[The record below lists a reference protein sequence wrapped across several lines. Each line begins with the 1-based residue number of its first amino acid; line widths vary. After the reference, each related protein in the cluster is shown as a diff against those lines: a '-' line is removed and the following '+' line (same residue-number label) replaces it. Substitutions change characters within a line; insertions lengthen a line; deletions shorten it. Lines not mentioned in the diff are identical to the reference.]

1 MKFSEFQPI
10 NEAPDIS
17 SPAKPVP
24 KTAIKPQPNPKSPT
38 PGGGGSGKIKRA
50 PVTPD
55 QPDVKNLSGNI
66 VPGGVMQGVK
76 YATGGGKNYVDTR
89 RSSNPEIKG
98 TKDPHNMYTTS
109 EPDLY
114 SIGGNGSQG
123 IKITDPEQIKNAR
136 HDDQQRLMMQRAAR
150 EKKNKE
156 LVDKG
161 LNLVPVAVDQH
172 GVGLEFASQASVD
185 ARNRQKRRQAFKDD
199 NPRYD
204 FSQYSPEEMA
214 QIKSDAAMDTKTFG
228 NSILDQMEKRTGQVN
243 KLDRD
248 HVNKG
253 RGGIGWTDPLY
264 AYGDKKIAKNTAKRI
279 EKYRDAD
286 PYEQAK
292 MRKLDPGLINV
303 KSRVDPFGDN

>member
-38 PGGGGSGKIKRA
+38 PGGGGSGKIARA

-114 SIGGNGSQG
+114 SIAGKKER
-123 IKITDPEQIKNAR
+123 IKITDPEKIKNAR
-136 HDDQQRLMMQRAAR
+136 HDDQQRFMMQRSAA

-156 LVDKG
+156 LVKRG
-161 LNLVPVAVDQH
+161 LNSVPVAVDQH

-228 NSILDQMEKRTGQVN
+228 NAILDQIEKRTRQVN
-243 KLDRD
+243 KLDRS
-248 HVNKG
+248 HVNNG
-253 RGGIGWTDPLY
+253 RGGIGWTDPRY
-264 AYGDKKIAKNTAKRI
+264 AYDEIIGDKNTAKRI

-286 PYEQAK
+286 PYKQAQL
-292 MRKLDPGLINV
+292 RKFDPNLINFN
-303 KSRVDPFGDN
+303 RVDPFGDN

>member
-38 PGGGGSGKIKRA
+38 PGGGGSGKIARA

-114 SIGGNGSQG
+114 SIAGKKER
-123 IKITDPEQIKNAR
+123 IKITDPEKIKNAR
-136 HDDQQRLMMQRAAR
+136 HDDQQRFMMQRSAA

-156 LVDKG
+156 LVKRG
-161 LNLVPVAVDQH
+161 LNSVPVAVDQH

-228 NSILDQMEKRTGQVN
+228 NAILDQIEKRTGQVN
-243 KLDRD
+243 KLDRS

-253 RGGIGWTDPLY
+253 RGGIGWTDPRY
-264 AYGDKKIAKNTAKRI
+264 AYDEIIGDKNTAKRI

-286 PYEQAK
+286 PYKQAQL
-292 MRKLDPGLINV
+292 RKFDPNLINFN
-303 KSRVDPFGDN
+303 RVDPFGDN

>member
-38 PGGGGSGKIKRA
+38 PGGGGSGKIARA

-114 SIGGNGSQG
+114 SIAGKKER
-123 IKITDPEQIKNAR
+123 IKITDPEKIKNAR
-136 HDDQQRLMMQRAAR
+136 HDDQQRFMMQRSAA

-156 LVDKG
+156 LVKRG
-161 LNLVPVAVDQH
+161 LNSVPVAVDQH

-253 RGGIGWTDPLY
+253 RGGIGWTDPRY
-264 AYGDKKIAKNTAKRI
+264 AYDEIIGDKNTAKRI

-286 PYEQAK
+286 PYKQAQL
-292 MRKLDPGLINV
+292 RKFDPNLINFN
-303 KSRVDPFGDN
+303 RVDPFGDN

>member
-38 PGGGGSGKIKRA
+38 PGGGGSGKIARA

-114 SIGGNGSQG
+114 SIAGKKER
-123 IKITDPEQIKNAR
+123 IKITDPEKIKNAR
-136 HDDQQRLMMQRAAR
+136 HDDQQRFMMQRSAA

-156 LVDKG
+156 LVKRG
-161 LNLVPVAVDQH
+161 LNSVPVAVDQH

-228 NSILDQMEKRTGQVN
+228 NAILDQIEKRTGQVN
-243 KLDRD
+243 KLDRS
-248 HVNKG
+248 HVNTG
-253 RGGIGWTDPLY
+253 RGGIGWTDPRY
-264 AYGDKKIAKNTAKRI
+264 AYDEIIGDKNTAKRI

-286 PYEQAK
+286 PYKQAQL
-292 MRKLDPGLINV
+292 RKFDPNLINFN
-303 KSRVDPFGDN
+303 RVDPFGDN

>member
-38 PGGGGSGKIKRA
+38 PGGGGSGKIARA

-114 SIGGNGSQG
+114 SIAGKKER
-123 IKITDPEQIKNAR
+123 IKITDPEKIKNAR
-136 HDDQQRLMMQRAAR
+136 HDDQQRFMMQRSAA

-156 LVDKG
+156 LVKRG
-161 LNLVPVAVDQH
+161 LNSVPVAVDQH

-228 NSILDQMEKRTGQVN
+228 NSILDQIEKRTGQVN
-243 KLDRD
+243 KLDRS

-253 RGGIGWTDPLY
+253 RGGIGWTDPRY
-264 AYGDKKIAKNTAKRI
+264 AYDEIIGDKNTAKRI

-286 PYEQAK
+286 PYKQAQL
-292 MRKLDPGLINV
+292 RKFDPNLINFN
-303 KSRVDPFGDN
+303 RVDPFGDN

>member
-38 PGGGGSGKIKRA
+38 PGGGGSGKIARA

-114 SIGGNGSQG
+114 SIAGKKER
-123 IKITDPEQIKNAR
+123 IKITDPEKIKNAR
-136 HDDQQRLMMQRAAR
+136 HDDQQRFMMQRSAA

-156 LVDKG
+156 LVKRG
-161 LNLVPVAVDQH
+161 LNSVPVAVDQH

-228 NSILDQMEKRTGQVN
+228 NAILDQIEKRTGQVN
-243 KLDRD
+243 KLDRS
-248 HVNKG
+248 HVNNG
-253 RGGIGWTDPLY
+253 RGGIGWTDPRY
-264 AYGDKKIAKNTAKRI
+264 AYDEIIGDKNTAKRI

-286 PYEQAK
+286 PYKQAQL
-292 MRKLDPGLINV
+292 RKFDPNLINFN
-303 KSRVDPFGDN
+303 RVDPFGDN